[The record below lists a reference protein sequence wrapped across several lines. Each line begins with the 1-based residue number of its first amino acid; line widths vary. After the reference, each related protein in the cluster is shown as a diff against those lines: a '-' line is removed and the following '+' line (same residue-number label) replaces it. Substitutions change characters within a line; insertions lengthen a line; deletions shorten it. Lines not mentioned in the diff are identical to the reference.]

1 MASSAG
7 SDLFRAWLD
16 QEVKAAQGAQGATA
30 AAASR
35 ITDAMRKNLEG
46 EWNKLKT
53 SLEKSGS
60 AEISGLCGDVDERVR
75 VGGGSV
81 VARKEYLKNICKG
94 IAEIRYFMSG
104 VETKRYTGIMGRGT
118 DEDEDP
124 VITTLD
130 GAKAYPR
137 CIVGML
143 AMSELYGDHCHLEE
157 IIQHISPEVQRKL
170 GGTHQTRGAKLDAC
184 GDIKTEDLK
193 FGRTVLHNAIKDWVK
208 GERGK
213 GKKDGVMRVGYVW
226 GWRDEVCSR
235 TRRDQPHVQE
245 LRKENAQHMTS
256 FLGVGKVNDRKA
268 IMDELMNDK
277 EIITVQDIQ
286 NVLQESMSNGGTA
299 NVDTIMNKVGEKI
312 KKNEADVCMKEK
324 SKSFCERL
332 RCAKQHWELN
342 NKQQGDFW
350 SNNVEKKLEKLIT
363 STTVD
368 NGGTGGAYCN
378 GNFTNNAN
386 KEACK
391 HMAALLHEMYETQ
404 SSGNDKYSEQIIQ
417 CLLLKAYANKLK
429 EQAKNKGYCDIEKG
443 LKKAFDQSSTIMN
456 TSGQCQTPNDKTC
469 FECKW
474 ENDDTTKDGLDNCTI
489 PNGPSQ
495 EKVLEKVV
503 KLFKENKQ
511 TKEDEVHKTLTDFNN
526 KNPLCER
533 FQCLAAKGQDQKGN
547 DTFWTTDVKELWQ
560 ELSQAMTKT
569 HGTSINGECNQMDG
583 GRTPT
588 NPERK
593 ACNYLNTGFEALYN
607 TTTTPS
613 SSVNGKLLSNP
624 SLRQTMGC
632 FLLHS
637 YAKYMKDRAVCDI
650 EKGIQKAFT
659 LWGDPNEKASDTCK
673 VNGKELCVPC
683 HWQESDDKWENCSI
697 STSGQNTT
705 EVKDKLNDIVK
716 KEDEAVKKA
725 TDAMNELTLCERVQC
740 VGKRWLKEIR
750 NKTSDPLTE
759 ADWDQVWEEA
769 KSQLTELSG
778 GIEKNKKET
787 EVTKHCS
794 MDESKGKEA
803 CLLIAAGLK
812 SLYDIP
818 VNGTDP
824 NDAVKASFQRTMR
837 CVLLNAIADKLQ
849 DDNFPCRD
857 EKNVAAGITAAF
869 KNSETIMGK
878 GDGCQ
883 NGNVT
888 CFKCD
893 RVSLKDLT
901 NCKVGENKDKE
912 LKNKVEEV
920 LNDDNYG
927 AKEEMKK
934 IEAQAIKDICKPCE
948 EDKNGEKCKRFE
960 CIVKKWE
967 ERNKTKVNGT
977 VTWDDMKGDFGTELE
992 SLLNDMKDTTNQTT
1006 AALHCNNTNWKDNDA
1021 HGFAN
1026 KTACQLVARGL
1037 QHISKIQLEYS
1048 DTAKPGTGQDKD
1060 PYDKQEYKQLVAC
1073 LMLKAVVQK
1082 MKEDS
1087 KICDID
1093 IGISAAFAKAG
1104 KIKSDHC
1111 KNGKP
1116 CIECKLTDEFDNC
1129 TIGNDKVK
1137 NKLDS
1142 LLTVEKKTNV
1152 DQTLEPITKTKGNIG
1167 TLCDRLQ
1174 CLASRVQLTQGRHN
1188 AVSRIKGAGI
1198 KREGIEVIEREGI
1211 KGRKKERK
1219 LQIPGKPCEQDKDI
1233 CNRLTCVMGKWE
1245 KNRSLAVGSTP
1256 WEKSGTQRNQ
1266 LKDDFNWRL
1275 GELLDGMSKNQN
1287 DVSQHCTNGTWGN
1300 DAHGRAN
1307 ETACKLVVAGLQHIS
1322 SIKHEYDRTKDAN
1335 PFDHQDI
1342 RQVLSCLWLKRI
1354 VEEMKKRSTICDIS
1368 KGIEAG
1374 SKAWND
1380 IKKAHCTK
1388 QPCIDCNLND
1398 INYGTCKIG
1407 SDDVQVKDKLEPL
1420 LTGREDKVKTAF
1432 TPITTTGGNAGPS
1445 LCDRLQCLS
1454 SRVHALAA
1462 SDGPLKSSA
1471 KTFWKKGGELEQLWK
1486 ELSQAM
1492 TTKGTGDNGDCSK
1505 VDGDRTPTDP
1515 ERKACN
1521 YLHAG
1526 LKHLYT
1532 TTAKPLSSTGDNKL
1546 LSNPPLRRT
1555 MGCFLLHAYAKHMK
1569 DKANCLVESGIKRAF
1584 GSWEPSKKVICN
1596 GPESCVPCYWN
1607 EGDYDNC
1614 QITKNGTTKDKTLA
1628 KNKLEQVKDK
1638 ITETSTET
1646 LTNINEMKNL
1656 CDYIKCAAPRW
1667 FKNGMKGT
1675 TNKTWC
1681 DFWDKAVKEAL
1692 TKMFDQISQN
1702 GKDKTNS
1709 ACNDFGDG
1717 NEHSVERKAC
1727 NHITA
1732 GLKYISE
1739 AEGVANGGTQ
1749 IATAKADDKFF
1760 KQTMMC
1766 AALNLYADKIKKQT
1780 ETSCPIG
1787 EDKIRAMFEAGNGS
1801 NTTSSTSCPTG
1812 GSGNN
1817 VCFTCERNENFSSC
1831 NLLVDKDLI
1840 ATASSGGSSP
1850 CNNNDNDKDKVPKQ
1864 MNNLLEDNSINTK
1877 MEPTLKE
1884 INEMTTFCT
1893 QLQCA
1898 ARKWNLATKGKKE
1911 TPSWNDI
1918 NTVVEE
1924 ELKKLLKKITNDGNW
1939 NEVATYC
1946 TGDIGSSKDDTP
1958 GEKKAKQKAC
1968 KLFALGLK
1976 HISNINEGDDATKSL
1991 KKTMMCAALNLYA
2004 DQLIDKANDQCPL
2017 DGTKLKEAIKYA
2029 FEEGNATMKNG
2040 GTSCSGGSNGTN
2052 YCFVCKR
2059 HDNFPNCQIGN
2070 NPNDKVKDKMTI
2082 LLNNEDQSN
2091 TASNN
2096 NQEKTLEKI
2105 NKIELFCTQVQCAI
2119 KQKLRSQHKLQ
2130 NGIPS
2135 WSDID
2140 SDAKG
2145 VLAQLLEQMVQGR
2158 NQAAV
2163 NQYCNDEAKWS
2174 TFGHKGK
2181 HTNKEACLLFAAGLE
2196 HIYTHG
2202 NGHTMGQFKGP
2213 SFEQTMGCLFLKEYA
2228 EQLKKM
2234 AEIQKKYKVH
2244 PDCSVHSGIEHAFGK
2259 SKDIMKNVL
2268 SKCINGTNGISC
2280 FECKIDQDYD
2290 DCSISNDNVG
2300 SEVNKLFEDKQNKD
2314 HMEET
2319 LSNTVCPILLTDIL
2333 TPFLPLAPVSIG
2345 LSAMAYYLWKYFGPL
2360 GKGGGRFRRSPV
2372 EIPGPSV
2379 QEQVL
2384 DHVEEAGPHEYRL
2397 VKERKRR
2404 SAPTRTKRSGRVNR
2418 RTIIEIHFEVLDECQ
2433 KGDTQSNQKDF
2444 LELLVQEFMGSEF
2457 MEEEQVLKEEVL
2469 MEEVLMEEV
2478 PMERVP
2484 IEEVPS
2490 LGSVFMV

>member
-312 KKNEADVCMKEK
+312 KKNEGIGRWEVDGGKWMVGTGWYELDGMNRMLGTGLWEVDGGKWMLGNWMVGTGWYELDGMNRMVGTGWYELDADVCMKEK

-342 NKQQGDFW
+342 NKQQVSGNTGDFW

-934 IEAQAIKDICKPCE
+934 IEAQAIKDILDIFFSLLQPTNNKYMTIPHPFSKTKPKIQKKQQQKQTSKTTTTQQQKYKNKNTKQKQKYKTTTKTTTKIQKQQQKQTNKNTKTKRQQQKYKNNNKNKRTKIQKQKDNNKNTKTKRQQQKYKNKNKNTKTSYVYVYTYIDICKPCE

-1219 LQIPGKPCEQDKDI
+1219 LQIPG
-1233 CNRLTCVMGKWE
+1233 
-1245 KNRSLAVGSTP
+1245 
-1256 WEKSGTQRNQ
+1256 
-1266 LKDDFNWRL
+1266 
-1275 GELLDGMSKNQN
+1275 
-1287 DVSQHCTNGTWGN
+1287 
-1300 DAHGRAN
+1300 
-1307 ETACKLVVAGLQHIS
+1307 
-1322 SIKHEYDRTKDAN
+1322 
-1335 PFDHQDI
+1335 
-1342 RQVLSCLWLKRI
+1342 
-1354 VEEMKKRSTICDIS
+1354 
-1368 KGIEAG
+1368 
-1374 SKAWND
+1374 
-1380 IKKAHCTK
+1380 
-1388 QPCIDCNLND
+1388 
-1398 INYGTCKIG
+1398 
-1407 SDDVQVKDKLEPL
+1407 
-1420 LTGREDKVKTAF
+1420 
-1432 TPITTTGGNAGPS
+1432 
-1445 LCDRLQCLS
+1445 
-1454 SRVHALAA
+1454 
-1462 SDGPLKSSA
+1462 
-1471 KTFWKKGGELEQLWK
+1471 
-1486 ELSQAM
+1486 
-1492 TTKGTGDNGDCSK
+1492 
-1505 VDGDRTPTDP
+1505 
-1515 ERKACN
+1515 
-1521 YLHAG
+1521 
-1526 LKHLYT
+1526 
-1532 TTAKPLSSTGDNKL
+1532 
-1546 LSNPPLRRT
+1546 
-1555 MGCFLLHAYAKHMK
+1555 
-1569 DKANCLVESGIKRAF
+1569 SGIKVS
-1584 GSWEPSKKVICN
+1584 GV
-1596 GPESCVPCYWN
+1596 
-1607 EGDYDNC
+1607 
-1614 QITKNGTTKDKTLA
+1614 
-1628 KNKLEQVKDK
+1628 
-1638 ITETSTET
+1638 
-1646 LTNINEMKNL
+1646 
-1656 CDYIKCAAPRW
+1656 
-1667 FKNGMKGT
+1667 
-1675 TNKTWC
+1675 
-1681 DFWDKAVKEAL
+1681 
-1692 TKMFDQISQN
+1692 
-1702 GKDKTNS
+1702 
-1709 ACNDFGDG
+1709 
-1717 NEHSVERKAC
+1717 SV
-1727 NHITA
+1727 
-1732 GLKYISE
+1732 
-1739 AEGVANGGTQ
+1739 
-1749 IATAKADDKFF
+1749 
-1760 KQTMMC
+1760 
-1766 AALNLYADKIKKQT
+1766 
-1780 ETSCPIG
+1780 
-1787 EDKIRAMFEAGNGS
+1787 
-1801 NTTSSTSCPTG
+1801 
-1812 GSGNN
+1812 
-1817 VCFTCERNENFSSC
+1817 
-1831 NLLVDKDLI
+1831 
-1840 ATASSGGSSP
+1840 
-1850 CNNNDNDKDKVPKQ
+1850 
-1864 MNNLLEDNSINTK
+1864 
-1877 MEPTLKE
+1877 
-1884 INEMTTFCT
+1884 
-1893 QLQCA
+1893 
-1898 ARKWNLATKGKKE
+1898 ARFL
-1911 TPSWNDI
+1911 NDI

>member
-1188 AVSRIKGAGI
+1188 A
-1198 KREGIEVIEREGI
+1198 
-1211 KGRKKERK
+1211 
-1219 LQIPGKPCEQDKDI
+1219 
-1233 CNRLTCVMGKWE
+1233 
-1245 KNRSLAVGSTP
+1245 
-1256 WEKSGTQRNQ
+1256 
-1266 LKDDFNWRL
+1266 
-1275 GELLDGMSKNQN
+1275 
-1287 DVSQHCTNGTWGN
+1287 
-1300 DAHGRAN
+1300 
-1307 ETACKLVVAGLQHIS
+1307 
-1322 SIKHEYDRTKDAN
+1322 
-1335 PFDHQDI
+1335 
-1342 RQVLSCLWLKRI
+1342 
-1354 VEEMKKRSTICDIS
+1354 
-1368 KGIEAG
+1368 
-1374 SKAWND
+1374 
-1380 IKKAHCTK
+1380 
-1388 QPCIDCNLND
+1388 
-1398 INYGTCKIG
+1398 
-1407 SDDVQVKDKLEPL
+1407 
-1420 LTGREDKVKTAF
+1420 
-1432 TPITTTGGNAGPS
+1432 
-1445 LCDRLQCLS
+1445 
-1454 SRVHALAA
+1454 
-1462 SDGPLKSSA
+1462 
-1471 KTFWKKGGELEQLWK
+1471 
-1486 ELSQAM
+1486 
-1492 TTKGTGDNGDCSK
+1492 
-1505 VDGDRTPTDP
+1505 
-1515 ERKACN
+1515 
-1521 YLHAG
+1521 
-1526 LKHLYT
+1526 
-1532 TTAKPLSSTGDNKL
+1532 
-1546 LSNPPLRRT
+1546 
-1555 MGCFLLHAYAKHMK
+1555 
-1569 DKANCLVESGIKRAF
+1569 
-1584 GSWEPSKKVICN
+1584 
-1596 GPESCVPCYWN
+1596 
-1607 EGDYDNC
+1607 
-1614 QITKNGTTKDKTLA
+1614 
-1628 KNKLEQVKDK
+1628 
-1638 ITETSTET
+1638 
-1646 LTNINEMKNL
+1646 
-1656 CDYIKCAAPRW
+1656 
-1667 FKNGMKGT
+1667 
-1675 TNKTWC
+1675 
-1681 DFWDKAVKEAL
+1681 
-1692 TKMFDQISQN
+1692 
-1702 GKDKTNS
+1702 
-1709 ACNDFGDG
+1709 
-1717 NEHSVERKAC
+1717 
-1727 NHITA
+1727 
-1732 GLKYISE
+1732 
-1739 AEGVANGGTQ
+1739 
-1749 IATAKADDKFF
+1749 
-1760 KQTMMC
+1760 
-1766 AALNLYADKIKKQT
+1766 
-1780 ETSCPIG
+1780 
-1787 EDKIRAMFEAGNGS
+1787 
-1801 NTTSSTSCPTG
+1801 
-1812 GSGNN
+1812 
-1817 VCFTCERNENFSSC
+1817 
-1831 NLLVDKDLI
+1831 
-1840 ATASSGGSSP
+1840 
-1850 CNNNDNDKDKVPKQ
+1850 
-1864 MNNLLEDNSINTK
+1864 
-1877 MEPTLKE
+1877 
-1884 INEMTTFCT
+1884 
-1893 QLQCA
+1893 
-1898 ARKWNLATKGKKE
+1898 
-1911 TPSWNDI
+1911 NDI

>member
-934 IEAQAIKDICKPCE
+934 IEAQAIKDICNKPCE

-967 ERNKTKVNGT
+967 ERNKTK
-977 VTWDDMKGDFGTELE
+977 DDMKGDFGTELE

-1198 KREGIEVIEREGI
+1198 KREGIE
-1211 KGRKKERK
+1211 
-1219 LQIPGKPCEQDKDI
+1219 
-1233 CNRLTCVMGKWE
+1233 
-1245 KNRSLAVGSTP
+1245 
-1256 WEKSGTQRNQ
+1256 
-1266 LKDDFNWRL
+1266 
-1275 GELLDGMSKNQN
+1275 
-1287 DVSQHCTNGTWGN
+1287 
-1300 DAHGRAN
+1300 
-1307 ETACKLVVAGLQHIS
+1307 
-1322 SIKHEYDRTKDAN
+1322 
-1335 PFDHQDI
+1335 
-1342 RQVLSCLWLKRI
+1342 
-1354 VEEMKKRSTICDIS
+1354 
-1368 KGIEAG
+1368 
-1374 SKAWND
+1374 
-1380 IKKAHCTK
+1380 
-1388 QPCIDCNLND
+1388 
-1398 INYGTCKIG
+1398 
-1407 SDDVQVKDKLEPL
+1407 
-1420 LTGREDKVKTAF
+1420 
-1432 TPITTTGGNAGPS
+1432 
-1445 LCDRLQCLS
+1445 
-1454 SRVHALAA
+1454 
-1462 SDGPLKSSA
+1462 
-1471 KTFWKKGGELEQLWK
+1471 
-1486 ELSQAM
+1486 
-1492 TTKGTGDNGDCSK
+1492 
-1505 VDGDRTPTDP
+1505 
-1515 ERKACN
+1515 
-1521 YLHAG
+1521 
-1526 LKHLYT
+1526 
-1532 TTAKPLSSTGDNKL
+1532 
-1546 LSNPPLRRT
+1546 
-1555 MGCFLLHAYAKHMK
+1555 
-1569 DKANCLVESGIKRAF
+1569 
-1584 GSWEPSKKVICN
+1584 
-1596 GPESCVPCYWN
+1596 
-1607 EGDYDNC
+1607 
-1614 QITKNGTTKDKTLA
+1614 
-1628 KNKLEQVKDK
+1628 
-1638 ITETSTET
+1638 
-1646 LTNINEMKNL
+1646 
-1656 CDYIKCAAPRW
+1656 
-1667 FKNGMKGT
+1667 
-1675 TNKTWC
+1675 
-1681 DFWDKAVKEAL
+1681 
-1692 TKMFDQISQN
+1692 
-1702 GKDKTNS
+1702 
-1709 ACNDFGDG
+1709 
-1717 NEHSVERKAC
+1717 
-1727 NHITA
+1727 
-1732 GLKYISE
+1732 
-1739 AEGVANGGTQ
+1739 
-1749 IATAKADDKFF
+1749 
-1760 KQTMMC
+1760 
-1766 AALNLYADKIKKQT
+1766 
-1780 ETSCPIG
+1780 
-1787 EDKIRAMFEAGNGS
+1787 
-1801 NTTSSTSCPTG
+1801 
-1812 GSGNN
+1812 
-1817 VCFTCERNENFSSC
+1817 
-1831 NLLVDKDLI
+1831 
-1840 ATASSGGSSP
+1840 
-1850 CNNNDNDKDKVPKQ
+1850 
-1864 MNNLLEDNSINTK
+1864 
-1877 MEPTLKE
+1877 
-1884 INEMTTFCT
+1884 
-1893 QLQCA
+1893 
-1898 ARKWNLATKGKKE
+1898 
-1911 TPSWNDI
+1911 NDI